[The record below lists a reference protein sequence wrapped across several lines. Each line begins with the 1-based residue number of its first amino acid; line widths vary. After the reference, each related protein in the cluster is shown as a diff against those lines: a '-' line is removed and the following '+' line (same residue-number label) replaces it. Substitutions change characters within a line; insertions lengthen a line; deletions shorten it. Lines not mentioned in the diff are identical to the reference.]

1 MHYHLNRFDGW
12 AGEFGNWRGLSEI
25 EIHSTAHVVVVEL
38 TRCTAL
44 RDENLYSF
52 LLHLIHLAKASHFQK
67 ITGRIH
73 HKLQAK
79 VVLGTGLQIW
89 DRHLVHEKVWQD
101 DALVHSLV
109 GVGNRH
115 VESVQPAHIVEVVQ
129 VEGDPGRVL
138 LAVHTKLSIMCPPGS
153 WVLVWAMIALN
164 AVNVAAEW
172 VALPLNPARVAIS

>member
-109 GVGNRH
+109 CVGEH
-115 VESVQPAHIVEVVQ
+115 HGEVVKPAYIVEVVQ

-138 LAVHTKLSIMCPPGS
+138 HAVDPKLNILWPPGGG
-153 WVLVWAMIALN
+153 VLVGALIAVN
-164 AVNVAAEW
+164 AVNLATLW
-172 VALPLNPARVAIS
+172 VALSLNPARVAIA